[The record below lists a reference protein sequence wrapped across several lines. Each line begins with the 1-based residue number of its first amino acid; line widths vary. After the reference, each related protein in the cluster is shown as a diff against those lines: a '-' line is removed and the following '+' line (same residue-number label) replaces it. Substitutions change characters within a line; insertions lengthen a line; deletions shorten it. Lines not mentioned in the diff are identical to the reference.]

1 MHGMSM
7 TNSRP
12 SEEIQT
18 IRELLVNS
26 DAQIRWTAD
35 ENMIMNGLTKDNNVK
50 VIFFLEPNEKGASV
64 TGDKSRYYT

>member
-1 MHGMSM
+1 MSM

-12 SEEIQT
+12 NKEIAT

-35 ENMIMNGLTKDNNVK
+35 ENIIMNGLTKDNHVK
-50 VIFFLEPNEKGASV
+50 LFFFLEPNEKRASV
-64 TGDKSRYYT
+64 TGDKSRHYT